1 MLVYREAGDFFFVYT
16 ILFTLHKVNVHTG
29 APPASAAL
37 EAGKVNLTLNL
48 NPKPYTGVRPAA
60 AALEAGEA

>member
-37 EAGKVNLTLNL
+37 EAGKVNL
-48 NPKPYTGVRPAA
+48 NPKPKP
-60 AALEAGEA
+60 

>member
-48 NPKPYTGVRPAA
+48 NPKP
-60 AALEAGEA
+60 